1 MWDISTLNPIDEL
14 QTILFIQLFE
24 MARVQ
29 YLKTGQISAPLATRV
44 WPKEDGEGYNQF
56 EHIRGC
62 ATEWW
67 VFKWISCSSIF
78 ISGCVGIC
86 RFLVEREG
94 PNIHPCWIVLL
105 IIILFRRQTRSNDS
119 KWFPIICCSLEIF
132 HESQICYHI
141 LSKSHGIFRIFIVP
155 RLSSSS

>member
-1 MWDISTLNPIDEL
+1 MWDISTLNQIDEL
-14 QTILFIQLFE
+14 QNILFIQLFE
-24 MARVQ
+24 MARVH
-29 YLKTGQISAPLATRV
+29 YLKTGQISVPLATRV

-78 ISGCVGIC
+78 TSGCVGIC
-86 RFLVEREG
+86 RFLVERIW
-94 PNIHPCWIVLL
+94 PNIHSCWIVLL
-105 IIILFRRQTRSNDS
+105 IIVLFRHQTRSNDS

-132 HESQICYHI
+132 HESQIYYHTFP
-141 LSKSHGIFRIFIVP
+141 KVMEFFRIFIIP